1 MKKQINTKF
10 LIVAIAAI
18 FILGAFGS
26 TFAQA
31 KTGSLLAFFN
41 LSSNANHNSLF
52 NTTKEFDSTKI
63 QPNNLFVAN
72 LESADVYPKPDF
84 SGIEKWY
91 EVVRYEYGDFE
102 GGKNE
107 LDFWLKM
114 KNDARPDFTAVYY
127 DKDGV
132 MVGGARWACFCE
144 GSCYVNAPI
153 GTVQKWSAG
162 APSETDMKKVTTVKV
177 VRNEN

>member
-1 MKKQINTKF
+1 MKRLNNI
-10 LIVAIAAI
+10 LHYRLAVIIAAI
-18 FILGAFGS
+18 IIFGAFSSTFAQKGISLDAFGS
-26 TFAQA
+26 TFAQNELGA
-31 KTGSLLAFFN
+31 KY
-41 LSSNANHNSLF
+41 
-52 NTTKEFDSTKI
+52 
-63 QPNNLFVAN
+63 NLFTTNFKFAAGFYSEPN
-72 LESADVYPKPDF
+72 FLEYPKPDF

-91 EVVRYEYGDFE
+91 EIVRWEYGDFE

-144 GSCYVNAPI
+144 GNCYVNAPV

-162 APSETDMKKVTTVKV
+162 APSETDMKKVATVKV